1 MDNYIRRGIYTIPE
15 VLNFAIDTHT
25 IQAIRLSLLAE
36 NTINK
41 VVRQKRLL
49 DSKIKYFDGIPVK
62 MNSQRYILFKN
73 KGCNCVSCG
82 LKGSYFA
89 LEKARYQKTKFYHF
103 NLYALNTTGNEVMM
117 TKDHIFPKALGG
129 SNKLN
134 NLQPM
139 CSICNGIKGAK
150 LPEISNIKYN

>member
-1 MDNYIRRGIYTIPE
+1 MDNYIRRGIYTLPE
-15 VLNFAIDTHT
+15 VLNFAIDTYT
-25 IQAIRLSLLAE
+25 IQSIRLSLLDK
-36 NTINK
+36 INVNK
-41 VVRQKRLL
+41 DNRQKRLL

-62 MNSQRYILFKN
+62 MNSQRYILFRD
-73 KGCNCVSCG
+73 KGCNCTSCG
-82 LKGSYFA
+82 LIGAYFA

-103 NLYALNTTGNEVMM
+103 NLYGLDATENEVMM

-139 CSICNGIKGAK
+139 CSVCNGIKGAK
-150 LPEISNIKYN
+150 LPEISKIKYS